1 MQAKERAT
9 AVMPLYAVIVVMA
22 VGIAVAPTLISSNVA
37 QAAPSTKAVTGHGT
51 TDTIIC
57 PTGSIGNPL
66 GFVLDFSATKGSNGK
81 ISGTW
86 DIKDSAGPLKSGII
100 NGGQIQNNKYIL
112 TGIENTDVRACVA
125 FGGQTPTTM
134 SISRQCGTGVQINFE
149 AADGEKATFTG
160 NVACT

>member
-22 VGIAVAPTLISSNVA
+22 VGIAVAPTLISNVA
-37 QAAPSTKAVTGHGT
+37 QAAPSTKAVSGHGT
-51 TDTIIC
+51 TNTIIC
-57 PTGSIGNPL
+57 PTGSIFDPS
-66 GFVLDFSATKGSNGK
+66 GFVLDFSAAKGSNGK

-86 DIKDSAGPLKSGII
+86 DIHIAAASLKAGNI

-112 TGIENTDVRACVA
+112 TGIENTDVGACTG

-134 SISRQCGTGVQINFE
+134 SISGQCGTGVQINFQ